1 MCVFLLLTVCLKI
14 YLDIHCKRTTVC
26 KAFICFGKE
35 LSKEKN
41 EKERETRESID
52 NGVAIWWIFIGNHAE
67 QSFT

>member
-52 NGVAIWWIFIGNHAE
+52 NGVAIW
-67 QSFT
+67 